1 MAWARRGSRASLRS
15 LSDASR
21 SSSRGWR
28 AHPCRRP
35 ALHPNLAE
43 IYRRKVE
50 ALHEALAEPQTRDEA
65 LGILRGLVERI
76 EVHPIEGGFE
86 IELIGEIARMVEL
99 SLDPNGT
106 KKAALDERTACSV
119 KVVAGAR
126 NRLYLLIF
134 AAGLAKIR

>member
-1 MAWARRGSRASLRS
+1 VPR
-15 LSDASR
+15 
-21 SSSRGWR
+21 
-28 AHPCRRP
+28 
-35 ALHPNLAE
+35 LHPKLAE

-50 ALHEALAEPQTRDEA
+50 TLHEALAEPQTRDEA

-99 SLDPNGT
+99 SLDPNGM

-126 NRLYLLIF
+126 SLPFRTPVSAFIP
-134 AAGLAKIR
+134 IPE